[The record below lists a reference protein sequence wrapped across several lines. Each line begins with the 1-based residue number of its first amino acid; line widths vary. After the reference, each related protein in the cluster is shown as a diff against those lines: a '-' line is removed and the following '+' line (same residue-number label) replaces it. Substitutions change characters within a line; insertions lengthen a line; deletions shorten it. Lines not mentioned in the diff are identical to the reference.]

1 MNAIPRR
8 MTARRGRG
16 TGSEIRD
23 MATMCIRG
31 NPYPGLNHGTELD
44 VAPSRFGLVADSVSS
59 VNSRRIE
66 HPCPGQEPHSA
77 YP

>member
-8 MTARRGRG
+8 VTARRGRG

-23 MATMCIRG
+23 LATICIRG

-44 VAPSRFGLVADSVSS
+44 
-59 VNSRRIE
+59 
-66 HPCPGQEPHSA
+66 
-77 YP
+77 